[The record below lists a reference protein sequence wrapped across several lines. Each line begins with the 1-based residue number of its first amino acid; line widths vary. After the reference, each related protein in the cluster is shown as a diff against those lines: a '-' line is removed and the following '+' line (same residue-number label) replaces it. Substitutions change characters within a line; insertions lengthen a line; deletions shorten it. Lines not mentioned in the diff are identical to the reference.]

1 MPMPLAVGREQGWP
15 LRVWTCLAI
24 AVLATPVL
32 LAWQRAVGRRGG
44 EPIINTRLFANLSYT
59 LLLTAYSVFQLLPR
73 CFMFTVSRLLQ
84 TGLGKSAD
92 RASVVFVCPRRALQR
107 DLAARRPPGHARH
120 GSRIPVSGAALVIAG
135 LIALAAELTLDSP
148 SSSSPPPLAGGQE
161 RVATARISRR
171 CRPTAMLTMARCNRR
186 TARPPCSERV
196 R

>member
-107 DLAARRPPGHARH
+107 DLAARRPPGHA
-120 GSRIPVSGAALVIAG
+120 SRQPHSGQRRGAG
-135 LIALAAELTLDSP
+135 D
-148 SSSSPPPLAGGQE
+148 
-161 RVATARISRR
+161 
-171 CRPTAMLTMARCNRR
+171 RR
-186 TARPPCSERV
+186 TDRPRGRADTRQPEQQLTATLGWWAGTRRHCAHIEALPAHRHARDGAM
-196 R
+196 